1 MDADLIP
8 DSERWEA
15 ERRATA
21 SGGQPPNG
29 ISMRDSD
36 GIVRKSGIPDSS
48 ASGFNDDT
56 TASGYFAL

>member
-21 SGGQPPNG
+21 SRGQPSNG
-29 ISMRDSD
+29 ISLRDSD
-36 GIVRKSGIPDSS
+36 GIVRKSDILDSS